1 MRNLK
6 ISNDP
11 YCSRTA
17 APENLLLICCRSV
30 GWVEERET
38 YHCDFIK

>member
-1 MRNLK
+1 
-6 ISNDP
+6 
-11 YCSRTA
+11 
-17 APENLLLICCRSV
+17 LLLICCRSV